1 MPRTEEAN
9 QRLREAQRAKILES
23 ASKVFA
29 RKGMATTMVDVT
41 VEASVSQGLAYR
53 YFANKEALFHALVEQ
68 AMQVS
73 PVIMLEMPGTPG
85 EHLTL
90 LVKKMV
96 EMRREQPEFFQLLDQ
111 VPGSETMLEDFHTLL
126 RRRGQIFL
134 DLLRQLIVEAQE
146 TSEVIAG
153 DPDQLV
159 TAIAACLEGLTRL
172 ALHNPEQIKKHCPDT
187 EILLRMLKPQA
198 GQE

>member
-9 QRLREAQRAKILES
+9 QRLRETQRAKILES

-29 RKGMATTMVDVT
+29 RKGMATTMTDVA

-68 AMQVS
+68 AMQAS
-73 PVIMLEMPGTPG
+73 PMTMLEMPGTPG
-85 EHLTL
+85 ERLTL
-90 LVKKMV
+90 LVERMV
-96 EMRREQPEFFQLLDQ
+96 EARREQPEFFQLLDQ
-111 VPGSETMLEDFHTLL
+111 IQSSETTLEDLHTLL

-134 DLLRQLIVEAQE
+134 DMLRQLIVEAQA
-146 TSEVIAG
+146 TGEVIAG

-159 TAIAACLEGLTRL
+159 TAVAACLEGLTRL
-172 ALHNPEQIKKHCPDT
+172 ALHTPEQIKKHCPET
-187 EILLRMLKPQA
+187 GILLRMLKPQA
-198 GQE
+198 DQA